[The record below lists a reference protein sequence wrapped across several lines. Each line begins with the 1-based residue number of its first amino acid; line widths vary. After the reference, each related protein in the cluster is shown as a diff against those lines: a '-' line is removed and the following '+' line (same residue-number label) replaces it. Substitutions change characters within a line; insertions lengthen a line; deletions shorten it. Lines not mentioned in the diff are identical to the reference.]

1 VIINWIFSVILLTIY
16 FYVLRFRNIEQ
27 NFQKSLSMKASL
39 VAFMLFVAL
48 VFSCTGKKSNSI
60 ITFQL
65 KRSDYVEKITVSG
78 TVEAVVNNPVTP
90 PSLEFGQITVM
101 KLAADGATV
110 KRGDIICIL
119 SAPELESAYL
129 AARTTL
135 DSLEAGLK
143 RTEADNK
150 LNIAML
156 EAQLATSEAQMK
168 ISSLDS
174 LRMNYATEVEQKLLN
189 LEMKKALIEKEKTYK
204 KLVATRMIAETDI
217 KQINARIIQGKAR
230 VQSMADQVKSLTIR
244 AQRDGMVAR
253 TESPK
258 FYFMSLQ
265 GSGTVGGP
273 IKEGSVLLMDIPILQ
288 FPDLSA
294 MQVSAEVDETDF
306 KKVEKGQ
313 HVFITVD
320 AAEKLTTTGKV
331 NRKNLI
337 GRNAQRYSESQV
349 KFYEVIIDV
358 DSCHIKMK
366 PGLSASCEII
376 ITEAKDTLF
385 VPTLAIYE
393 KDSARVVYVKRKK
406 QFIPVRVQ
414 AGYSGSSYT
423 IIKEG
428 LKGDEIIA
436 LSEPPGSL
444 IFIEKEKEERTDTL
458 GVHNQ

>member
-1 VIINWIFSVILLTIY
+1 
-16 FYVLRFRNIEQ
+16 
-27 NFQKSLSMKASL
+27 MKASL
-39 VAFMLFVAL
+39 FAFILFITL
-48 VFSCTGKKSNSI
+48 FFSCTGKKSKSI
-60 ITFQL
+60 ITFQVI
-65 KRSDYVEKITVSG
+65 RSDYVEKITVPG
-78 TVEAVVNNPVTP
+78 TVEAVINTPVTP
-90 PSLEFGQITVM
+90 PSLEFGQMTVL
-101 KLAADGATV
+101 KLVADGATV
-110 KRGDIICIL
+110 KKGDTICKL

-129 AARTTL
+129 ATRTTL

-150 LNIAML
+150 LNIALL
-156 EAQLATSEAQMK
+156 EAQLATSEAQLK

-174 LRMNYATEVEQKLLN
+174 LRMKYATAVEQKLLN
-189 LEMKKALIEKEKTYK
+189 LEMKKAQIEREKTNK
-204 KLVATRMIAETDI
+204 KLTATRMIAETDI

-230 VQSMADQVKSLTIR
+230 VQSMTDQINSLIIT
-244 AQRDGMVAR
+244 AQRDGIVSR

-273 IKEGSVLLMDIPILQ
+273 IKEGSVILMDIPILQ
-288 FPDLSA
+288 FPDLSK
-294 MQVSAEVDETDF
+294 MQVAAEVDETDF

-313 HVFITVD
+313 QVFITVD

-358 DSCHIKMK
+358 DSCHLKMK
-366 PGLSASCEII
+366 PGLSASCVII
-376 ITEAKDTLF
+376 LTEAKDTLF

-393 KDSARVVYVKRKK
+393 RDSSRVVYVKRKK
-406 QFIPVRVQ
+406 QFIPVKVQ
-414 AGYSGSSYT
+414 TGYSGSSYT

-436 LSEPPGSL
+436 LSEPPGRL
-444 IFIEKEKEERTDTL
+444 IVNEKEKNERTDTL
-458 GVHNQ
+458 RALKQ

>member
-1 VIINWIFSVILLTIY
+1 MRAFLFAFILFIT
-16 FYVLRFRNIEQ
+16 
-27 NFQKSLSMKASL
+27 
-39 VAFMLFVAL
+39 L

-60 ITFQL
+60 ITFQVN
-65 KRSDYVEKITVSG
+65 RSDYVEKITVSG
-78 TVEAVVNNPVTP
+78 TVQAVVNNPVTP
-90 PSLEFGQITVM
+90 PSLEFGQMTVM

-110 KRGDIICIL
+110 KEGDTICVL
-119 SAPELESAYL
+119 SAPELEAAYL

-150 LNIAML
+150 LNVAIL
-156 EAQLATSEAQMK
+156 EAQLATSEAQLK
-168 ISSLDS
+168 ISFLDS
-174 LRMNYATEVEQKLLN
+174 LRMKYATDVERKLLG
-189 LEMKKALIEKEKTYK
+189 LEMKKALIEREKINK
-204 KLVATRMIAETDI
+204 KLTATRMIAETDI
-217 KQINARIIQGKAR
+217 KQINARIIQGKTRA
-230 VQSMADQVKSLTIR
+230 QSMADQVKSLTIT
-244 AQRDGMVAR
+244 AQRDGIVAR

-288 FPDLSA
+288 FPDLSK
-294 MQVSAEVDETDF
+294 MQVSADVDETDF

-313 HVFITVD
+313 EVLIIVD

-358 DSCHIKMK
+358 DSCHLKMK

-393 KDSARVVYVKRKK
+393 RDSSRVVYVKRKE
-406 QFIPVRVQ
+406 QFVPVKVQ
-414 AGYSGSSYT
+414 AGFSGSSYT

-444 IFIEKEKEERTDTL
+444 IVNEKEKKEGTDTL
-458 GVHNQ
+458 RAHNQ

>member
-1 VIINWIFSVILLTIY
+1 
-16 FYVLRFRNIEQ
+16 
-27 NFQKSLSMKASL
+27 MKASPI
-39 VAFMLFVAL
+39 AFMLFVTL
-48 VFSCTGKKSNSI
+48 VFSCTGKKSNRI

-65 KRSDYVEKITVSG
+65 TRSDYIEKITVSG
-78 TVEAVVNNPVTP
+78 TIQAVVNNPVTRP
-90 PSLEFGQITVM
+90 NLEFGQMTVM

-110 KRGDIICIL
+110 KKGDTICVL

-156 EAQLATSEAQMK
+156 EAQLATSEAQLK

-174 LRMNYATEVEQKLLN
+174 LRMKYATEVEQKLLK
-189 LEMKKALIEKEKTYK
+189 LEMKKTQIEREKTNK
-204 KLVATRMIAETDI
+204 KLTATRLIAEEDI

-230 VQSMADQVKSLTIR
+230 AQSMANQVNSLTII
-244 AQRDGMVAR
+244 AQRDGMVSR

-258 FYFMSLQ
+258 FSFMGLE

-288 FPDLSA
+288 FPDLSE

-313 HVFITVD
+313 HVLITVV

-337 GRNAQRYSESQV
+337 GRNAQRYSESKV

-358 DSCHIKMK
+358 DSCHLKMK

-376 ITEAKDTLF
+376 LTEAKDTLF

-393 KDSARVVYVKRKK
+393 RDSARIVYVKRKE
-406 QFIPVRVQ
+406 QFIPVKVQ
-414 AGYSGSSYT
+414 TGFSGSSYT

-444 IFIEKEKEERTDTL
+444 IVDEKEKKERTDTL
-458 GVHNQ
+458 RTHNQ